1 MITGVDRTICR
12 NKKKEVQSQEFEIDQ
27 LTYVLEVYQRRDYCS
42 KAIPVIVP
50 TYMPNQLALQLT
62 SACLASLKKY
72 SDPPI
77 EIWLIDNG
85 SPITSTRDFIDD
97 DAINVV
103 LNKTEPI
110 APKFR
115 GLTEKLK
122 HWVKRGIRGQ
132 ALQSQDGSYANAIG
146 LELGVR
152 IIPEDSDFAVTLHS
166 DTLVLDPNW
175 LSYLLSKFSEKVRI
189 SAFRQDP
196 GRVRAAHIGG
206 MVFDFQVFRSLGAEF
221 FHNLRQERYPDRPE
235 YDVGDHLSLVFKAA
249 GLDLFIARNTFNS
262 PGLNISEPDRTILEE
277 LPCDLCIND
286 DNRVF
291 FAHLG
296 RGSTKSFGIYSK
308 GLGPK
313 EWIAIADSLNR

>member
-1 MITGVDRTICR
+1 MITGVEKEICR
-12 NKKKEVQSQEFEIDQ
+12 NQKKEVRFQEFEIDR
-27 LTYVLEVYQRRDYCS
+27 LTYILEVYKRRDHCS
-42 KAIPVIVP
+42 EAIPVLVP
-50 TYMPNQLALQLT
+50 TYMPNPLAAQLT

-72 SDPPI
+72 ADPPI

-85 SPITSTRDFIDD
+85 SPAISTREFIND

-103 LNKTEPI
+103 LNKTEPV
-110 APKFR
+110 APRFR
-115 GLTEKLK
+115 GVSEKLK
-122 HWVKRGIRGQ
+122 HWLKRGIRGQ
-132 ALQSQDGSYANAIG
+132 ALQSQDISYANAIG
-146 LELGVR
+146 LELGIR
-152 IIPEDSDFAVTLHS
+152 MIPEDSDFVVTLHS

-206 MVFDFQVFRSLGAEF
+206 MVLDFQLYRSLGANF
-221 FHNLRQERYPDRPE
+221 FHNMRQERHSDRPE
-235 YDVGDHLSLVFKAA
+235 YDVGDFLSIAFQAA
-249 GLDLFIARNTFNS
+249 GFDFFIARNTFNS
-262 PGLNISEPDRTILEE
+262 PDLNISEPDRTILEE
-277 LPCDLCIND
+277 LPCDICIND
-286 DNRVF
+286 DNRAF

-313 EWIAIADSLNR
+313 EWIEIADILNG